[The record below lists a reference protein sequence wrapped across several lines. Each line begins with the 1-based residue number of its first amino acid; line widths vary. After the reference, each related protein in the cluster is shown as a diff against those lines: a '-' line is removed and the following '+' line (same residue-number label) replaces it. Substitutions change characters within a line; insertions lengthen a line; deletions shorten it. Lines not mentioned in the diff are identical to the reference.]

1 MAMTN
6 LVKRSITGAA
16 LVLVIT
22 LSICISYISFILL
35 IIAINILALLEFYR
49 LFASAEILP
58 RRNTG
63 LILSVC
69 LLSTNT
75 LFIIGSIDWKIF
87 LINIPFAFF
96 IFINELYLKAK
107 NPFQN
112 IAFTF
117 LGIIYITLPLCF
129 FINISFL
136 PPGSNAFHYQAVLG
150 CFFILWASDTGAYF
164 AGRYFG
170 RHLLFKRISP
180 KKTWEGSLGGTICAV
195 LISYLTSL
203 YFTEINSVHWMIIA
217 LIIVVTGTFGDL
229 VKSLMKRSLN
239 IKDAGTILPGH
250 GGILDRFD
258 SLLGSAPFVFCY
270 LILFPYA

>member
-22 LSICISYISFILL
+22 LSSCVSYIGFILL
-35 IIAINILALLEFYR
+35 ILAINILALLEFYR

-75 LFIIGSIDWKIF
+75 LFIIGSIEWKIL
-87 LINIPFAFF
+87 LINIPLAFF

-117 LGIIYITLPLCF
+117 LGIIYITMPLCF

-136 PPGSNAFHYQAVLG
+136 PPGSHAYHFQIVLG

-180 KKTWEGSLGGTICAV
+180 KKTWEGSLGGTICALMV
-195 LISYLTSL
+195 SYFASW

-239 IKDAGTILPGH
+239 IKDSGTFLPGH

>member
-1 MAMTN
+1 MTN
-6 LVKRSITGAA
+6 LLKRSITGAA

-22 LSICISYISFILL
+22 LAIYLSLVSFILL
-35 IIAINILALLEFYR
+35 ILAINILALLEFYR

-63 LILSVC
+63 LILSLA
-69 LLSTNT
+69 LLFTNT
-75 LFIIGSIDWKIF
+75 LFIIGLVDWKIL

-96 IFINELYLKAK
+96 IFVNELYLKAR

-117 LGIIYITLPLCF
+117 LGIIYITIPLCF
-129 FINISFL
+129 YINISFL
-136 PPGSNAFHYQAVLG
+136 PPGSNAYHFQAILG
-150 CFFILWASDTGAYF
+150 YFFILWAGDTGAYF

-180 KKTWEGSLGGTICAV
+180 KKTWEGSLGGTICALMV
-195 LISYLTSL
+195 SYFTSL
-203 YFTEINSVHWMIIA
+203 YFTQFNSVHWMIIA
-217 LIIVVTGTFGDL
+217 LIIVVTGTLGDL

-250 GGILDRFD
+250 GGMLDRFD

-270 LILFPYA
+270 LILFKYAS